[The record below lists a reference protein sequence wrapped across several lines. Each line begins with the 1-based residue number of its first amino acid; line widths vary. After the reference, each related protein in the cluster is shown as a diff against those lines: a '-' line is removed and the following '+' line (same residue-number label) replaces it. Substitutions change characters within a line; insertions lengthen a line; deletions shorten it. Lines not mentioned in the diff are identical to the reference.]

1 MFKDL
6 KYLIYTAM
14 FFTSFTVFAVDT
26 AVHKSKYN
34 LERFVKESLKVY
46 PALKIAKLNLDRLEL
61 ELGKAAS
68 QLGWVLTGQGGFSR
82 NSSSFGIQSDVVD
95 FGVGLE
101 KLLESGDTLSL
112 NGDYEHVDSDAALFS
127 LLPNPSDTTNLS
139 INYRMPILEGVN
151 NLKYSF
157 SIDQAEINKKIS
169 ELKVQKIRDTFI
181 LKLTDIFYSISILDA
196 RYRTAMK
203 SLERTKKLRLYIKN
217 NIDLG
222 LLEKGEILQINS
234 QIYTLKLELQKISD
248 LKEQQT
254 IAINRFLKRPFLS
267 NFETVDS
274 SNIDNIE
281 FSRSKIIENVKKY
294 SVELKEN
301 NLQLELLDSALALSR
316 DREKSKLDIVM
327 SVGVQNRSG
336 PSSTGEIDD
345 TVTTGMVRLE
355 YRAALDKRTFNSERL
370 QIQIDREKNK
380 EEGVSLIDDLEYETN
395 ILISRIIKSK
405 NIVKLSQAKNK
416 NETDKYKDIFKRY
429 KGGRATTNTVI
440 QFDNERIR
448 AELDY
453 DTERYELEKII
464 ESLNIKQ
471 GLYFN
476 EQALSIN

>member
-1 MFKDL
+1 MFKGL

-14 FFTSFTVFAVDT
+14 FFISFTVFAVDT
-26 AVHKSKYN
+26 AVDESKYS
-34 LERFVKESLKVY
+34 LERFVKESLRVY
-46 PALKIAKLNLDRLEL
+46 PALKIANLNLNRLEL

-82 NSSSFGIQSDVVD
+82 KSSSFGIQSDVVD

-112 NGDYEHVDSDAALFS
+112 NGRYEHVESDAVLFS
-127 LLPNPSDTTNLS
+127 LSPNPADTTNLS
-139 INYRMPILEGVN
+139 IDYRMPLLEGVD

-157 SIDQAEINKKIS
+157 SIDQAEINKKIA
-169 ELKVQKIRDTFI
+169 ELKVQEVRESFI

-196 RYRTAMK
+196 RYKTAMK

-267 NFETVDS
+267 DFETVHS
-274 SNIDNIE
+274 PNINNAE
-281 FSRSKIIENVKKY
+281 FSRFKIIENVKKH

-316 DREKSKLDIVM
+316 DREKSKLDVVM

-336 PSSTGEIDD
+336 TSSTGEIDD
-345 TVTTGMVRLE
+345 TDTTGMVRLE

-380 EEGVSLIDDLEYETN
+380 EESVSLIDDVEYETN
-395 ILISRIIKSK
+395 IIINRIIKSK
-405 NIVKLSQAKNK
+405 NIVNLSQAKNI
-416 NETDKYKDIFKRY
+416 NETNKYKDILKRY
-429 KGGRATTNTVI
+429 KSGRATTNTVI

-453 DTERYELEKII
+453 DTERYELEKLI
-464 ESLNIKQ
+464 ETLNIKQ

-476 EQALSIN
+476 DQALSLN